1 MLQSIKVIL
10 VIAIVGSTLGCNP
23 GPERQE
29 SGAARVV
36 DSFVPREVAL
46 RKFQQNLTPVA
57 QLASAYPSR
66 DSLLAAFVRALSA
79 SDTAALA
86 GMAVSRAEF
95 AYLYYPTTPQGM
107 PPYDLEPGLMWHL
120 LRQRS
125 ERGIRRALAVY
136 GGQRLELLSHDCG
149 PGSSREG
156 PEHHRRPL
164 HTPTSRS
171 GGARRVGPTG
181 NADHGAKWTVQGP
194 QLRQLTVERAPPDLR
209 SADRRRSIR
218 APERVG
224 SHERQRFGCVASARS
239 QCFILER

>member
-120 LRQRS
+120 MTQRS

-136 GGQRLELLSHDCG
+136 GGRPLHLLGHDCG
-149 PGSSREG
+149 SESSKEG
-156 PEHHRRPL
+156 
-164 HTPTSRS
+164 
-171 GGARRVGPTG
+171 GNIVVGPC
-181 NADHGAKWTVQGP
+181 TVRLRDQAGQGVSVRLVT
-194 QLRQLTVERAPPDLR
+194 QIMERDGRYKVLSYANSL
-209 SADRRRSIR
+209 
-218 APERVG
+218 
-224 SHERQRFGCVASARS
+224 
-239 QCFILER
+239 